1 MNKVVL
7 ITGAS
12 KGIGEALAYEYAR
25 NNFKVVLLSRNEEA
39 IKQHSEKIN
48 QNEGTSIYYKCDV
61 SDLSQMKD
69 AVDFAIVKYGC
80 IDTAILNAG
89 VGNPETMEH
98 FSSEDFMRVVSI
110 NTFGIAHGLECLIPV
125 LKSQGGGIIAGVTSL
140 ADIRGYPGSA
150 SYCASKAAASVL
162 LESARLGLKK
172 FNISVVTVRPGFVRT
187 EMTSKNEFKMPF
199 LWKQEKAAKFIRK
212 GIEKKKSVV
221 QFPFFTVNLTR
232 LVKFLPNWFYDPVL
246 LKLRSGRN

>member
-7 ITGAS
+7 ITGVS
-12 KGIGEALAYEYAR
+12 QGIGEALAYEYAR
-25 NNFKVVLLSRNEEA
+25 NNFNVVLLSRNEEA
-39 IKQHSEKIN
+39 IKRIAENIN
-48 QNEGTSIYYKCDV
+48 SKNGNANYKKCDV
-61 SDLSQMKD
+61 TDLSQIKD
-69 AVDFAIVKYGC
+69 AVAFAIEKYGH
-80 IDTAILNAG
+80 IDTALLNAG

-98 FSSEDFMRVVSI
+98 FSSEDFKKVVSV

-125 LKSQGGGIIAGVTSL
+125 MKSQGGGIIAGVTSL

-150 SYCASKAAASVL
+150 SYCASKAASSVL

-187 EMTSKNEFKMPF
+187 EMTAKNEFKMPF
-199 LWKQEKAAKFIRK
+199 LWEPKKAAKFIRR
-212 GIEKKKSVV
+212 GIERKKSVV
-221 QFPFFTVNLTR
+221 QFPLFTVNLTR

>member
-12 KGIGEALAYEYAR
+12 QGIGEALAYEYAR
-25 NNFKVVLLSRNEEA
+25 HNDKLILLSRNEEA
-39 IKQHSEKIN
+39 IKQIADNIN
-48 QNEGTSIYYKCDV
+48 SKNGNACYKKCDV

-69 AVDFAIVKYGC
+69 AVDFAIKKYGR

-89 VGNPETMEH
+89 IGNPETMEY
-98 FSSEDFMRVVSI
+98 FSSEDFKRVVSI
-110 NTFGIAHGLECLIPV
+110 NTFGIAHGLECLIPIM
-125 LKSQGGGIIAGVTSL
+125 KKQGGGIIAGVTSL
-140 ADIRGYPGSA
+140 ADVRGYPGSA
-150 SYCASKAAASVL
+150 SYCASKSASSVL

-199 LWKQEKAAKFIRK
+199 LWEPKKAAKFIRK
-212 GIEKKKSVV
+212 EIEKKKSIV